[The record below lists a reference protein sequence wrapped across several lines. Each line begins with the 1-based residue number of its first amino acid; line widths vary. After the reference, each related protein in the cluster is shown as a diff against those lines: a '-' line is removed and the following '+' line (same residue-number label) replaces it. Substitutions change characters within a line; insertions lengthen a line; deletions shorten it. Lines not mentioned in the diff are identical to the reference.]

1 MFSNLFGRGS
11 NRQAVIESD
20 VGVNPVE
27 SGEFTQSTVSYIL
40 KPILYTAKC
49 GAKVLSTTTVVVS
62 YALSGTSYV
71 VAGASYIPYGASR
84 VLEECKGKDE
94 NTVGYKITT
103 SSQHLLN
110 FTSGVIYAV
119 SYVPYG
125 AAMVLKGVSDVTGS
139 VDSYLSTEKI
149 EQICTKSD
157 LLVDNLKD
165 NLSSVLKGIETEN
178 FSQALAI
185 VSRV

>member
-11 NRQAVIESD
+11 NSQAVIGSD

-27 SGEFTQSTVSYIL
+27 SGEFTQSTVSYVL
-40 KPILYTAKC
+40 KPLLYTTKC

-103 SSQHLLN
+103 ASQHLLN

-125 AAMVLKGVSDVTGS
+125 AAVVLKGVSDVTGS
-139 VDSYLSTEKI
+139 VDSCLSTEKI

>member
-27 SGEFTQSTVSYIL
+27 SGEFTQSTVSYVL
-40 KPILYTAKC
+40 NPLLYTTKYVAK
-49 GAKVLSTTTVVVS
+49 ALSVTTVVVS
-62 YALSGTSYV
+62 HACSGTSYV

-125 AAMVLKGVSDVTGS
+125 AAVVLKGVSDATGS

-157 LLVDNLKD
+157 LLVDK
-165 NLSSVLKGIETEN
+165 LSSKLKEIETEN

-185 VSRV
+185 AS